1 MSIKFSVCITYF
13 YKRDN
18 LFDLLKELKIE
29 ENKDLE
35 VLIRNDN
42 PEMDLK
48 INNHPRIKIFQ
59 NKQKPVGEI
68 ESIRFLLANSKGDY
82 ISMIADDDLIDNRMF
97 EFIRNDGF
105 KHKTYLS
112 LSTTNKFE
120 FGNKKELPNLS
131 PKKKILLF
139 LSRKLHLSGTVGA
152 VYQKDLLFNI
162 FEKLKLKI
170 YLMDVFLLFK
180 ILDESCLI
188 CNNYYG
194 FNNTKTSRLSSKHID
209 FDIFLK
215 DYMEI
220 VKNIENKLILEKF
233 VLLILSDYYSIV
245 HREEKFKIRRFYK
258 FLVINLKNK
267 KIDNKIKIKLFFLGN
282 FYLFKLILKA
292 I

>member
-18 LFDLLKELKIE
+18 LIDLLKELKID
-29 ENKDLE
+29 ENKDIE

-42 PEMDLK
+42 PEIDLK
-48 INNHPRIKIFQ
+48 INSHPRIKIFQ

-82 ISMIADDDLIDNRMF
+82 ISMIADDDLIDNRIF
-97 EFIRNDGF
+97 KIIRNDGF

-120 FGNKKELPNLS
+120 FGNKKVLPNLS
-131 PKKKILLF
+131 PQKKILMF
-139 LSRKLHLSGTVGA
+139 LNRKLHLSGTVGA

-194 FNNTKTSRLSSKHID
+194 FNNTKTSMLSSKHID

-258 FLVINLKNK
+258 FLIINLKIK

>member
-18 LFDLLKELKIE
+18 LIDLLKELKIE

-42 PEMDLK
+42 PEIDLK

-59 NKQKPVGEI
+59 NKQKPIGEI
-68 ESIRFLLANSKGDY
+68 ESIRFLLAKSKGDY
-82 ISMIADDDLIDNRMF
+82 ISMIADDDLIDNRFF

-120 FGNKKELPNLS
+120 FGNKKELPKLS
-131 PKKKILLF
+131 PKKKILMF
-139 LSRKLHLSGTVGA
+139 LGRKLYLSGTVGA

-188 CNNYYG
+188 CDNYYG
-194 FNNTKTSRLSSKHID
+194 FNNTKTSRLSSKHIN

-220 VKNIENKLILEKF
+220 VNNIENKLILEKF
-233 VLLILSDYYSIV
+233 VLLILVDYYSIV
-245 HREEKFKIRRFYK
+245 HRGEKFKIRRFYK
-258 FLVINLKNK
+258 FLIINLKIK
-267 KIDNKIKIKLFFLGN
+267 KLDNKIKIKLFFLGN